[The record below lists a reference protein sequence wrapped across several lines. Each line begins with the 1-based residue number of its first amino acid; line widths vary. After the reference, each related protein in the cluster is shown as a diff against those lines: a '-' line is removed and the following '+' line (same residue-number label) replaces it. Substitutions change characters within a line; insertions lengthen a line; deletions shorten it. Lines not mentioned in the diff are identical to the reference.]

1 MTSKEECVA
10 IMEAQH
16 FFISASQNKTGFRYG
31 QKNRSSLS
39 CIGGITGGLG
49 SVEWSWWFLCRVMLV
64 FLVYSDVSVFGL
76 E

>member
-39 CIGGITGGLG
+39 CIIGGITVGLG
-49 SVEWSWWFLCRVMLV
+49 SWSGVGGFGVE
-64 FLVYSDVSVFGL
+64 
-76 E
+76 